1 MCRAGLVPGRGIY
14 LGRCWRVDRQG
25 TIHRHAPGAGL
36 LLASLLATH
45 RRTILSTV
53 ATRDQPRPHYCRAVS
68 HRCCVS
74 GVRGP
79 SDRVIKRGHGSR
91 LDTEKLRGGRVRG
104 AGAGCGAA
112 SVRCSAHDC
121 ENPEPVCETVSRSAP
136 PRTAAPPG
144 PHQPARACSCSPTS
158 QQLISLK
165 CILGSRQ

>member
-91 LDTEKLRGGRVRG
+91 LDTEKLRGGRVLVPVLEWCCLCPLLCSRLWKSR
-104 AGAGCGAA
+104 A
-112 SVRCSAHDC
+112 SVWDG
-121 ENPEPVCETVSRSAP
+121 EPQRPAP
-136 PRTAAPPG
+136 HRRTAGPAPGGPG
-144 PHQPARACSCSPTS
+144 LLLLPTS
-158 QQLISLK
+158 LQLISLK

>member
-1 MCRAGLVPGRGIY
+1 MPGRGIY

-144 PHQPARACSCSPTS
+144 PHQPARACSCSPPANN
-158 QQLISLK
+158 
-165 CILGSRQ
+165 